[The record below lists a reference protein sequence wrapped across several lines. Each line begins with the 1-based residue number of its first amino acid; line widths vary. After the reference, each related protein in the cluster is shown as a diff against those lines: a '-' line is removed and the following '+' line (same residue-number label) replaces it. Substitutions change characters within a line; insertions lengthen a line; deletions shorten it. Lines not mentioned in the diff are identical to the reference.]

1 MITIPTRSCKLYIR
15 GRNVEK
21 LRTILVDDHQVN
33 LDILERQLRTWCPEV
48 EVLACCVEA
57 ADAINQ
63 INLLKPDLV
72 FLDVEMPRLSGFD
85 LLQTLQPV
93 TFSVIFITSH
103 ESYALEAFK
112 VDATDYLVKPATE
125 EALITAIRKVQ
136 ERRGKLTLQMLA
148 NMMTKV
154 AAPVM
159 PHQGLKKVAVA
170 TASSLEFITITDIV
184 YCESESNYT
193 TIYRSNTKPL
203 IISKTLKTM
212 EDLLPKEEFYRVHNS
227 YLINMNHVDRF
238 AREDGGY
245 LVMSNQARILISRT
259 KKDDFLSRFRQV

>member
-1 MITIPTRSCKLYIR
+1 M
-15 GRNVEK
+15 
-21 LRTILVDDHQVN
+21 VDDHKVN
-33 LDILERQLRTWCPEV
+33 LELLERQLRASCPEV
-48 EVLACCVEA
+48 EVIARCREV

-72 FLDVEMPRLSGFD
+72 FLDVEMPGLSGFD
-85 LLQTLQPV
+85 LLATLQPV

-103 ESYALEAFK
+103 EHYALEAFK
-112 VDATDYLVKPATE
+112 VDATDYLVKPASE
-125 EALITAIRKVQ
+125 EALLKAIRKVQ
-136 ERRGKLTLQMLA
+136 ERRGQLSLQMLA
-148 NMMTKV
+148 NMVTKV
-154 AAPVM
+154 ATPM
-159 PHQGLKKVAVA
+159 MQSQGLKKVAVA

-193 TIYRSNTKPL
+193 TIHRNNVKPL
-203 IISKTLKTM
+203 IISKTLKIM
-212 EDLLPKEEFYRVHNS
+212 EELLPKEEFYRVHNS
-227 YLINMNHVDRF
+227 FLINMNHVDRF

>member
-1 MITIPTRSCKLYIR
+1 M
-15 GRNVEK
+15 EK
-21 LRTILVDDHQVN
+21 LRTVLVDDHQVN
-33 LDILERQLRTWCPEV
+33 LELLERQLRAWCPDV
-48 EVLACCVEA
+48 EIVASCREA

-85 LLQTLQPV
+85 LLEVLQPA

-112 VDATDYLVKPATE
+112 VNAADYLVKPATE
-125 EALITAIRKVQ
+125 ESLIAAIRKVQ
-136 ERRGKLTLQMLA
+136 ERRGKISLQALA
-148 NMMTKV
+148 NMVSQM
-154 AAPVM
+154 AAPVI
-159 PHQGLKKVAVA
+159 QSRGLKKVAVA
-170 TASSLEFITITDIV
+170 TASTLEFITITDIV

-193 TIYRSNTKPL
+193 TIHRSNTKPL
-203 IISKTLKTM
+203 IISKTLKIM
-212 EDLLPKEEFYRVHNS
+212 EDLLPKDEFYRVHNS

-245 LVMSNQARILISRT
+245 LVMSNQARILISRN
-259 KKDDFLSRFRQV
+259 KKDDFLARFRQV

>member
-1 MITIPTRSCKLYIR
+1 
-15 GRNVEK
+15 VEK

-33 LDILERQLRTWCPEV
+33 LDILDRQLRVWCPEV
-48 EVLACCVEA
+48 EVIASCVEA

-85 LLQTLQPV
+85 LLETLQPV
-93 TFSVIFITSH
+93 TFSVIFLTSH
-103 ESYALEAFK
+103 EGYALEAFK
-112 VDATDYLVKPATE
+112 VNATDYLVKPATE
-125 EALITAIRKVQ
+125 ETLVAAIRKVQ
-136 ERRGKLTLQMLA
+136 ERRSKWSLQMLA
-148 NMMTKV
+148 EMV
-154 AAPVM
+154 ARVAP
-159 PHQGLKKVAVA
+159 PKPQLQGLKKVAVA

-193 TIYRSNTKPL
+193 TIHRNNTKPL
-203 IISKTLKTM
+203 IISKTLKIM

-238 AREDGGY
+238 TREDGGY